1 VEEYRTENLS
11 IDVVDTRDAV
21 SISWR
26 GESDAA
32 NPRDELLPYLV
43 QLINELRSRKVKVHF
58 EKLSY
63 MNSATVT
70 PIMEFLGQ
78 LRGIATEIDIYYRGD
93 LQWQAT
99 SFRAM
104 RVVARNWKN
113 VAIISV

>member
-1 VEEYRTENLS
+1 MEEYRTDNLS
-11 IDVVDTRDAV
+11 IDVVDAQGAV
-21 SISWR
+21 SISWT
-26 GESDAA
+26 GESDAK
-32 NPRDELLPYLV
+32 NPREELLPYLV
-43 QLINELRSRKVKVHF
+43 HLMEELRSRKVKVHF
-58 EKLSY
+58 EALSY

-78 LRGIATEIDIYYRGD
+78 LREIATEIDIYYRGD